1 MKTARLHPVLSSVA
15 PGQHGSVLII
25 VLWVAFG
32 LVAVALYFAQSMS
45 LELRASDNR
54 VAAIEAEQA
63 INGAARYL
71 TNVLGHVDEPGMRPD
86 ILTYRS
92 EAVPVGEATYWL
104 VGREDTRTL
113 DNVPTF
119 GLIDE
124 ASKLNLNTVTQAML
138 EQLPW
143 MTPEL
148 AAAIMDWRDTNE
160 DVTQG
165 GAESET
171 YLKLNP
177 PYRCKNTNFESA
189 AELRLV
195 SGMTLQTLFGEDA
208 NLNGIL
214 DQNEN
219 DGDIST
225 PSDNRDGRLDAGLL
239 EYFTVF
245 TAHPS
250 TLTNVNDTR
259 QLATL
264 LESKFSADRANQI
277 LARVGTGLSSVLE
290 FYLVTEMSKDEFV
303 QIEGSLRG
311 TNVVGLVNVNTA
323 SETVLTCIP
332 GLGTEFAQTLVNY
345 RKTNPD
351 KLSTLGWV
359 KDALGWTAGSDLQ
372 RIRQAGPWLTGRSY
386 QFSADI
392 AAVGHH
398 GRGYRRARV
407 VFDSV
412 DGLPRLKYRQDLTGL
427 GWTLGPR
434 IRESLQLARDIR

>member
-1 MKTARLHPVLSSVA
+1 VS
-15 PGQHGSVLII
+15 
-25 VLWVAFG
+25 FG

-54 VAAIEAEQA
+54 VAATEAEQA

-71 TNVLGHVDEPGMRPD
+71 TNVIGHVTEPGMRPD
-86 ILTYRS
+86 VTTYRC

-104 VGREDTRTL
+104 IGREDTRTL

-124 ASKLNLNTVTQAML
+124 ASKLNLNRVTQQML
-138 EQLPW
+138 EQMPW

-148 AAAIMDWRDTNE
+148 AAAIIDWRDANE

-171 YLKLNP
+171 YLRLNP
-177 PYRCKNTNFESA
+177 PYRCKNTNFEST

-208 NLNGIL
+208 NMNGIL

-219 DGDIST
+219 DGDTAT
-225 PSDNRDGRLDAGLL
+225 PSDNRDGRLDPGLL
-239 EYFTVF
+239 EYFTVY

-250 TLTNVNDTR
+250 NLTNVSDPR

-264 LESKFSADRANQI
+264 LQSKFSADRANQI
-277 LARVGTGLSSVLE
+277 LARVGGGVSNVLE

-311 TNVVGLVNVNTA
+311 NEVVGLVNVNTA
-323 SETVLTCIP
+323 SEAVLACIP
-332 GLGTEFAQTLVNY
+332 GLGVEFAQTLVNY

-359 KDALGWTAGSDLQ
+359 KDALGWSPQSDLQ
-372 RIRQAGPWLTGRSY
+372 RIRQAGSWLTGRTY
-386 QFSADI
+386 QFTADVV
-392 AAVGHH
+392 AVGHH
-398 GRGYRRARV
+398 GRGYRRTCM
-407 VFDSV
+407 VFDST
-412 DGLPRLKYRQDLTGL
+412 DGLPRMKYRQDLTGL

-434 IRESLQLARDIR
+434 IRESLQLAKEIR